1 MLKEEAIW
9 EKEILLSSLLLV
21 LRKFRK
27 FSPKKAWPI
36 SASNFAILWTVLA
49 WEHISF
55 TKRWV
60 HSKWLRNIW
69 MKFPLSHSGDLKL
82 RERVLGRMRL
92 GFCQTQTNWETVKT
106 QGRSWMLPSLPI
118 LAGQGFIIRAAQK
131 STASRVAKDR
141 KAFVLN
147 ISTWPRF
154 PRQILWDACIP
165 LTHQGPPSH
174 LGGRRSLQHTELL
187 TSLQDALFSG
197 WSGCIS
203 LWIPKGE
210 RPALEECSGITARAE
225 RGNCDK
231 ALSFSDI
238 HFFWSSVSYLCHLS
252 TFLCFPRISL
262 SVKWRD
268 LMSCFLTVLPW
279 MF

>member
-154 PRQILWDACIP
+154 PRQILWMPASP
-165 LTHQGPPSH
+165 LPVRVLQATWEAADPSSI
-174 LGGRRSLQHTELL
+174 LSSWLL
-187 TSLQDALFSG
+187 SRTLCFQAGLDVSRCEFPKERGQLLKSVLESQRGL
-197 WSGCIS
+197 
-203 LWIPKGE
+203 KGE
-210 RPALEECSGITARAE
+210 TVTKHFPSLTYTFFGLQSLTFVTFPH
-225 RGNCDK
+225 
-231 ALSFSDI
+231 FSAF
-238 HFFWSSVSYLCHLS
+238 HG
-252 TFLCFPRISL
+252 FLCL
-262 SVKWRD
+262 
-268 LMSCFLTVLPW
+268 
-279 MF
+279 